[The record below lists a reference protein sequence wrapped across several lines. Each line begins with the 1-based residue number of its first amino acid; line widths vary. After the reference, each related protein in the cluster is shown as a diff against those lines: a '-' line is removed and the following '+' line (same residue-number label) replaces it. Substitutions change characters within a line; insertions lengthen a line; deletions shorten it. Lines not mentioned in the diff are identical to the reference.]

1 MSKKIIITG
10 AAGFIGSRLAE
21 ICVKKGYEVTAFD
34 KYNSFNSFGWLEN
47 SKYKKFIKFSY
58 GDVRD
63 LDTVMLKFKKNN
75 IVLHLAALVGIPY
88 SYDAPLSYI
97 KTNIEG
103 TYNILEASKSYNF
116 DQTLITS
123 TSEVYGSAQ
132 KIPISEKH
140 PLVGQSPYSAS
151 KIAADQIAMSYYKS
165 FGLPVKIVRP
175 FNTFGP
181 RQSLRAIIPQIILQ
195 LQNEKKKIYF
205 GNLTPTRDLTFVDDT
220 CEGFLE
226 ILKRKVFLGTVTNI
240 GSKNEISIKDLITK
254 ISRLM
259 NINKEISFDKK
270 RIRPKKSEVDRLV
283 CDNSRIIK
291 NSNWKPKF
299 NLDQGLLKTIEWMLN
314 NNKNIKNEYVI

>member
-21 ICVKKGYEVTAFD
+21 ICVKNGYEVTAFD
-34 KYNSFNSFGWLEN
+34 KYNSFNNFGWLEN
-47 SKYKKFIKFSY
+47 SKYKQYIKFSH

-63 LDTVMLKFKKNN
+63 LDTVMSKFKKNN

-88 SYDAPLSYI
+88 SYEAPLSYI

-103 TYNILEASKSYNF
+103 TYNVLEASRNYNF
-116 DQTLITS
+116 DQILITS

-132 KIPISEKH
+132 KIPISEDH

-165 FGLPVKIVRP
+165 FGSPVKIVRP

-195 LQNEKKKIYF
+195 LQNDKKKIYF
-205 GNLTPTRDLTFVDDT
+205 GNITPTRDLTFVDDT
-220 CEGFLE
+220 CEGFLQ
-226 ILKRKVFLGTVTNI
+226 IMKRKAFFGTVTNI
-240 GSKNEISIKDLITK
+240 GSKNEISVKNLIIK
-254 ISRLM
+254 ISKLM
-259 NINKEISFDKK
+259 NINKDIVFDKN
-270 RIRPKKSEVDRLV
+270 RVRPKKSEVDRLV
-283 CDNSRIIK
+283 CDNFKIVK

-299 NLDQGLLKTIEWMLN
+299 TLDQGLFKTIEWMSN

>member
-47 SKYKKFIKFSY
+47 SKYKKFILFSY

>member
-1 MSKKIIITG
+1 MT
-10 AAGFIGSRLAE
+10 
-21 ICVKKGYEVTAFD
+21 
-34 KYNSFNSFGWLEN
+34 
-47 SKYKKFIKFSY
+47 
-58 GDVRD
+58 
-63 LDTVMLKFKKNN
+63 
-75 IVLHLAALVGIPY
+75 
-88 SYDAPLSYI
+88 
-97 KTNIEG
+97 
-103 TYNILEASKSYNF
+103 
-116 DQTLITS
+116 
-123 TSEVYGSAQ
+123 
-132 KIPISEKH
+132 
-140 PLVGQSPYSAS
+140 
-151 KIAADQIAMSYYKS
+151 
-165 FGLPVKIVRP
+165 
-175 FNTFGP
+175 
-181 RQSLRAIIPQIILQ
+181 
-195 LQNEKKKIYF
+195 KKKIYF

>member
-21 ICVKKGYEVTAFD
+21 ICVKNGYEVTAFD
-34 KYNSFNSFGWLEN
+34 KYNSFNNFGWLEN
-47 SKYKKFIKFSY
+47 SKYKQYIKFSH

-63 LDTVMLKFKKNN
+63 LDTVMSKFKKNN

-88 SYDAPLSYI
+88 SYEAPLSYI

-103 TYNILEASKSYNF
+103 TYNVLEASRNYNF
-116 DQTLITS
+116 DQILITS

-132 KIPISEKH
+132 KIPISEDH

-165 FGLPVKIVRP
+165 FGSPVKIVRP

-195 LQNEKKKIYF
+195 LQNDKKKIYF
-205 GNLTPTRDLTFVDDT
+205 GNITPTRDLTFVDDT
-220 CEGFLE
+220 CEGFLQ
-226 ILKRKVFLGTVTNI
+226 IMKRKAFFGTVTNI
-240 GSKNEISIKDLITK
+240 GSKNEISVKNLIIK
-254 ISRLM
+254 ISKLM
-259 NINKEISFDKK
+259 NINKNIVFDKN
-270 RIRPKKSEVDRLV
+270 RVRPKKSEVDRLV
-283 CDNSRIIK
+283 CDNFKIVK

-299 NLDQGLLKTIEWMLN
+299 TLDQGLFKTIEWMSN